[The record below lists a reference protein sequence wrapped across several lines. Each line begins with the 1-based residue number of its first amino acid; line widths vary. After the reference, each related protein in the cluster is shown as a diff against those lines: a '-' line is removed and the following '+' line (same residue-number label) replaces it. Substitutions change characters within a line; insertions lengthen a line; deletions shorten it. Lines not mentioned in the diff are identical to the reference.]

1 MNQNKTYRVNDIFYT
16 LQGEGFFTGVA
27 SVFIRLADCNLNCSF
42 CDTEFSSSMEM
53 GLDDISETI
62 GQYKA
67 KHIVLTGGEP
77 TLQADKDLIDMLHEE
92 GCFVQIETNGTNP
105 LPEGVD
111 WVTLSPKTDKL
122 ALTSCDELK
131 VIYQEQPLEQ
141 YFKIKALL
149 LAALLVRRCKPRRRD
164 NVENSE
170 GVHERSPLEAFI
182 ANPKLYRNKIIKPA
196 FLKVTKRMRVEAT

>member
-141 YFKIKALL
+141 YFKIKAKHYFLQPCSCGDVSRDGEITL
-149 LAALLVRRCKPRRRD
+149 KTVKTCMKDPRWRLSLQTQ
-164 NVENSE
+164 NYI
-170 GVHERSPLEAFI
+170 G
-182 ANPKLYRNKIIKPA
+182 IK
-196 FLKVTKRMRVEAT
+196 

>member
-105 LPEGVD
+105 LPEGID
-111 WVTLSPKTDKL
+111 WITYSPKQFWLPETEP
-122 ALTSCDELK
+122 AITECDELK
-131 VIYQEQPLEQ
+131 VVYTGQDLTPYENIQATHRFLQPCDTGDATRNREIIERTVQTCL
-141 YFKIKALL
+141 
-149 LAALLVRRCKPRRRD
+149 D
-164 NVENSE
+164 NPQWRLSLQT
-170 GVHERSPLEAFI
+170 H
-182 ANPKLYRNKIIKPA
+182 
-196 FLKVTKRMRVEAT
+196 KVLQIR

>member
-105 LPEGVD
+105 L
-111 WVTLSPKTDKL
+111 
-122 ALTSCDELK
+122 
-131 VIYQEQPLEQ
+131 
-141 YFKIKALL
+141 F
-149 LAALLVRRCKPRRRD
+149 
-164 NVENSE
+164 
-170 GVHERSPLEAFI
+170 
-182 ANPKLYRNKIIKPA
+182 
-196 FLKVTKRMRVEAT
+196 